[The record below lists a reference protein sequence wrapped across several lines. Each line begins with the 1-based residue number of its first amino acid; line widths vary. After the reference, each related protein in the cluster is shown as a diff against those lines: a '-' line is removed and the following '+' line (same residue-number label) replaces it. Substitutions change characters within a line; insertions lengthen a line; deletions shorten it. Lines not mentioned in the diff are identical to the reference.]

1 MMRIV
6 PGFIQIKKHSGIKKF
21 LEKIKLMITKDTKI
35 TVLDAYNAM
44 IKTIEDY
51 NKFLQSDD
59 INGLLSA
66 MSLTTFTD
74 GGSADPAVWEDW
86 Q

>member
-1 MMRIV
+1 MER
-6 PGFIQIKKHSGIKKF
+6 
-21 LEKIKLMITKDTKI
+21 EITKDTKV
-35 TVLDAYNAM
+35 TVLDAYKVM
-44 IKTIEDY
+44 IKTIEEY

-86 Q
+86 QHALKTILQAKK

>member
-1 MMRIV
+1 MENEIS
-6 PGFIQIKKHSGIKKF
+6 QN
-21 LEKIKLMITKDTKI
+21 TKI
-35 TVLDAYNAM
+35 TSLDAYNAM

-74 GGSADPAVWEDW
+74 GGSADPAVWESW
-86 Q
+86 ENAIHAILQTKETHNI

>member
-1 MMRIV
+1 M
-6 PGFIQIKKHSGIKKF
+6 
-21 LEKIKLMITKDTKI
+21 ENKIAQNTKI
-35 TVLDAYNAM
+35 TVFDAYIAM

-74 GGSADPAVWEDW
+74 GGSADPAVWESW
-86 Q
+86 ENAIHAILRIKEMQNI